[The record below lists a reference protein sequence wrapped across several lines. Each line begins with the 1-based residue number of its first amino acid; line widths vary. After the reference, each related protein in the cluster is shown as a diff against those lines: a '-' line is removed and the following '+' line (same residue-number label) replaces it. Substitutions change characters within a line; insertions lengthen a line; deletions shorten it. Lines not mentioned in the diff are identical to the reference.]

1 MKSKLNY
8 RYLYEAE
15 KIGKVWMGDVFRHFM
30 QEILP
35 FSMRLIELNGGGGIN
50 WGLKIVFNANLAE
63 GVKAIYQSN
72 KKEHKIALTW
82 NW

>member
-1 MKSKLNY
+1 
-8 RYLYEAE
+8 
-15 KIGKVWMGDVFRHFM
+15 M
-30 QEILP
+30 QEISA
-35 FSMRLIELNGGGGIN
+35 FFDAANWIKGEGGIN